1 MIEFNGNPAGET
13 PPTFDAMH
21 DSLPAS
27 PCAGGEAASL
37 PRGWLGWGK
46 SQTVCYQTE
55 VGKIPLFIWLKVI
68 SLIVLLALSARATAA
83 APELSFDNLYSSYG
97 VLGLEFSDEVKTLSG
112 QRVRMRGFMA
122 PPLKAES
129 QFFVLTKMPMA
140 LCPFC
145 SSDADWPEDIV
156 VIYLAKRQTF
166 VQNNTMIEVEG
177 GLEYGS
183 WTDPETGFVSLLR
196 MREATFDTL

>member
-1 MIEFNGNPAGET
+1 MNNVKYDQAGET
-13 PPTFDAMH
+13 P
-21 DSLPAS
+21 
-27 PCAGGEAASL
+27 
-37 PRGWLGWGK
+37 
-46 SQTVCYQTE
+46 
-55 VGKIPLFIWLKVI
+55 LFILVKAVLMVALL
-68 SLIVLLALSARATAA
+68 SLCTTVKAALS
-83 APELSFDNLYSSYG
+83 ELPFDRLYASYG
-97 VLGLEFSDEVKTLSG
+97 VLGLTFSDEVKSLSG
-112 QRVRMRGFMA
+112 QQVKMRGFMA

-156 VIYLAKRQTF
+156 VVYLAKRQTF

-177 GLEYGS
+177 VLEHGS

-196 MREATFDTL
+196 LREATFDTL

>member
-1 MIEFNGNPAGET
+1 MNTVKCNKAG
-13 PPTFDAMH
+13 A
-21 DSLPAS
+21 
-27 PCAGGEAASL
+27 
-37 PRGWLGWGK
+37 
-46 SQTVCYQTE
+46 
-55 VGKIPLFIWLKVI
+55 IPLLYCW
-68 SLIVLLALSARATAA
+68 SRALLALFLLVAIPSVKAA
-83 APELSFDNLYSSYG
+83 PPELSFDKLYASYG
-97 VLGLEFSDEVKTLSG
+97 VLGLTFSDDVKTLSG
-112 QRVRMRGFMA
+112 KRVKMRGFMA

-156 VIYLAKRQTF
+156 VVYLAKRQTF

-177 GLEYGS
+177 VLEHGS

-196 MREATFDTL
+196 LREATFDTF